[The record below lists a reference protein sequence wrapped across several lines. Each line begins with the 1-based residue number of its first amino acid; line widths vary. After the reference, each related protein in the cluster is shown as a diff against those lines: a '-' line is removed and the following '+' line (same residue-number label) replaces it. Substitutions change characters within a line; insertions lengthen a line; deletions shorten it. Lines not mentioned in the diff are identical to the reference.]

1 MRTHALRTAMTLYES
16 GTVGI
21 DAAAR
26 SAGVTTERMRHRLR
40 SSGIT
45 VREGG
50 AGQPTAPVG
59 R

>member
-1 MRTHALRTAMTLYES
+1 MTLYES

-26 SAGVTTERMRHRLR
+26 SAGVTTERMRRRLR

-45 VREGG
+45 VREGST
-50 AGQPTAPVG
+50 GQPTAPVG

>member
-1 MRTHALRTAMTLYES
+1 MTLYES

>member
-45 VREGG
+45 VREGS